1 LKDCVLLF
9 CHCYSLLQVK
19 FQRVTEAYKAL
30 TTPGYHH
37 EHESDDEHSGE
48 EEGADFDEFT
58 SQEALFELF
67 NMMFG
72 DSGLDDS
79 DYDDDDGFGDPM
91 DMGELLEHLMPGL
104 GSGGGGGVEA
114 AMLAELLMRAGY
126 SDSEDGEERS
136 DDDDGDDDSAV
147 ESTDEPDE
155 EDMIAAAMVST
166 ALSLLCYM
174 QQYCMLISISVYRRA
189 SQENLM
195 RMAGQ
200 GHLLSP
206 ERRYSAQYS

>member
-1 LKDCVLLF
+1 
-9 CHCYSLLQVK
+9 
-19 FQRVTEAYKAL
+19 
-30 TTPGYHH
+30 
-37 EHESDDEHSGE
+37 
-48 EEGADFDEFT
+48 
-58 SQEALFELF
+58 
-67 NMMFG
+67 MMFG

-91 DMGELLEHLMPGL
+91 DMGELLKHLMPGL
-104 GSGGGGGVEA
+104 GGGGGGGVEA
-114 AMLAELLMRAGY
+114 AMLAEMLMHAGY

-136 DDDDGDDDSAV
+136 DENDDDSGV

-166 ALSLLCYM
+166 ALSLVCCM
-174 QQYCMLISISVYRRA
+174 QQHCMLTCISVCCDFV
-189 SQENLM
+189 QENLM